1 MGVLS
6 MKSHESTI
14 DSWAKLKGPIAA
26 NIAPDI
32 NGKRYY
38 RMLVTIVDDSH
49 IVYVSNDS
57 TRIFTPD
64 TLPSMLKHRLAIIKS
79 RPTPPQIEGEL
90 SAFGLFLESRGG
102 LQVEKE
108 SEMEIIGW
116 HCGTGGSYIV
126 IVSEEELNHIKM
138 ST

>member
-1 MGVLS
+1 
-6 MKSHESTI
+6 MKSLEQLT
-14 DSWAKLKGPIAA
+14 GPVRA
-26 NIAPDI
+26 NIAPAED
-32 NGKRYY
+32 GKVYY
-38 RMLVTIVDDSH
+38 RLLIKILDEKH
-49 IVYVSNDS
+49 FVYVGNDS

-102 LQVEKE
+102 LQAEKE

-126 IVSEEELNHIKM
+126 IVSEEELNHIRI